1 MEPSPQRYIIISTMR
16 AGKLGRSPLE
26 TTAPP
31 ITRQRRA
38 LTRHAFSILS
48 ALHTRWKRKREKEG
62 EEGREGERERV
73 RESGM
78 RPKKG
83 RRKGG
88 DIRAQAFSSVITQV
102 QRPAGM
108 PGHRLQ
114 TAVLN
119 RGRRSHRCDG
129 SLPFGDGVLCA
140 GVRHGTLLRWNA
152 RDRALDMCRCP
163 RGYTYPRGGVAS
175 RNARGILPPSS
186 QCVYIEMYRESLS
199 LSLFARDTVFDI
211 RIYVGK
217 F

>member
-1 MEPSPQRYIIISTMR
+1 
-16 AGKLGRSPLE
+16 
-26 TTAPP
+26 
-31 ITRQRRA
+31 
-38 LTRHAFSILS
+38 
-48 ALHTRWKRKREKEG
+48 
-62 EEGREGERERV
+62 
-73 RESGM
+73 M

-88 DIRAQAFSSVITQV
+88 DIRAQGFSNVITQV

-129 SLPFGDGVLCA
+129 SLS
-140 GVRHGTLLRWNA
+140 RSGTEFCVQVCDATLVRWNA

-175 RNARGILPPSS
+175 RNTRGILALPPPSS
-186 QCVYIEMYRESLS
+186 AYIEMYRESLPEK
-199 LSLFARDTVFDI
+199 DVFDTNLWG
-211 RIYVGK
+211 RLVDNGGKERGGK
-217 F
+217 FSVVPRVSV